1 MFRAY
6 VSLLAER
13 VAVVTGASGALGAAA
28 AMRLAAMGAAVV
40 VNYHHQTEG
49 ALACVEMIAANGGTA
64 EAVQGDVS
72 TADGVEA
79 VLRKATDTWGR
90 LDILVNNAGITRDG
104 LALRMSEADWD
115 AVLDTNL
122 KGAFLCCKAALRPML
137 RQRWGRII
145 NISSVAGL
153 AGNAGQANYSAAKAG
168 LIGLTRALAREVAA
182 RGITVNAV
190 APGYIP
196 SALWD
201 SVPDAAKEAVLQQIP
216 LGRPG
221 TPMEVAAAIGFF
233 ASPEAAYVTG
243 QVLAVDGGLV

>member
-1 MFRAY
+1 M
-6 VSLLAER
+6 AER

-28 AMRLAAMGAAVV
+28 ALRLAAMGAAVV
-40 VNYHHQTEG
+40 LNYHHHAEG
-49 ALACVEMIAANGGTA
+49 ALACIAAIAANGGKA

-90 LDILVNNAGITRDG
+90 LDILVNNAGVTRDG

-115 AVLDTNL
+115 TVLDTNL

-145 NISSVAGL
+145 NISSVAGI

-201 SVPDAAKEAVLQQIP
+201 SVPNAAKEALLQQIP

-221 TPMEVAAAIGFF
+221 TPTEVAAAVGFF
-233 ASPEAAYVTG
+233 ASSEAAYVTG